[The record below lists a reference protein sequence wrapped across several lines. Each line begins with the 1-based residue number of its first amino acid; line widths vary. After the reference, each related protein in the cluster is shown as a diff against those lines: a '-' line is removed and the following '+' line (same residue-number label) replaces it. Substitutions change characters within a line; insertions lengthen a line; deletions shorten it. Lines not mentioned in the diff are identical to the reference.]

1 MDEVEVNVAADSFNH
16 SGFMNNI
23 RGPLKVTADATTDE
37 RRKAFLQAVVDALQ
51 ERMQRV

>member
-1 MDEVEVNVAADSFNH
+1 VAADSFNH